1 MVREAGTTYRIMDLE
16 EGERPRERMAHVG
29 PGALSHAELLAILLR
44 TGLQGEN
51 AVQLAQRL
59 LQECGGLRGLAQR
72 SLTELAGLRGLGLAK
87 AAQIKAG
94 FELGRRMASFS
105 PDERVTIHGPQDAAA
120 LVQYEMSALVQEQ
133 LWVLLLDTRNRVLA
147 IEKLYVGSLNS
158 STVRVA
164 EVFKPA
170 IQRNAASLLVVHNH
184 PSGDPTPSAEDV
196 ALTRAL
202 VQAGKLLDIEVLD
215 HLVIGVGRYASLKER
230 GLGFA

>member
-1 MVREAGTTYRIMDLE
+1 MVRETGSGYRILDLE
-16 EGERPRERMAHVG
+16 QGDRPRERMAQVG
-29 PGALSHAELLAILLR
+29 PGGLSNAELLAILLR

-72 SLTELAGLRGLGLAK
+72 SMTELASLRGLGLAK

-105 PDERVTIHGPQDAAA
+105 PEERVSIHSPQDAAA
-120 LVQYEMSALVQEQ
+120 LVQYEMSALVQEH
-133 LWVLLLDTRNRVLA
+133 LWVLVLDTRNRVLA
-147 IEKLYVGSLNS
+147 IEKLYVGSLNA

-170 IQRNAASLLVVHNH
+170 IQRNAASLVVVHNH
-184 PSGDPTPSAEDV
+184 PSGDPTPSPEDV

-215 HLVIGVGRYASLKER
+215 HLVIGAARYASLKER
-230 GLGFA
+230 GMGF

>member
-1 MVREAGTTYRIMDLE
+1 MVRESGSGYRILDLE
-16 EGERPRERMAHVG
+16 QGDRPRERMAQVG
-29 PGALSHAELLAILLR
+29 PGGLSNSELLAILLR

-72 SLTELAGLRGLGLAK
+72 SMTELASLRGLGLAK

-105 PDERVTIHGPQDAAA
+105 PEERVSIHSPQDAAA
-120 LVQYEMSALVQEQ
+120 LVQYEMSALVQEH
-133 LWVLLLDTRNRVLA
+133 LWVLVLDTRNRVLA
-147 IEKLYVGSLNS
+147 IEKLYVGSLNA

-170 IQRNAASLLVVHNH
+170 IQRNAASLVVVHNH
-184 PSGDPTPSAEDV
+184 PSGDPTPSPEDV

-215 HLVIGVGRYASLKER
+215 HLVIGAARYASLKER
-230 GLGFA
+230 GMGF